1 MSQLFLDILTFTVT
15 TGAVLIYID
24 TLEAKEAKRKT
35 IETERKASEDRMLD
49 ALERRFSLIAEKKLK
64 EK

>member
-49 ALERRFSLIAEKKLK
+49 ALERKFSLIAEKKLK